1 MKTYYVY
8 ILKCFD
14 NSFYTGVTNDLEE
27 RLFQHNTG
35 ADPRA
40 YTYNKRPLELVY
52 SNEFSE
58 INDAIA
64 FEKQIKGWRRE
75 KKLALIEGYTD
86 LLSKLSANYSENK

>member
-14 NSFYTGVTNDLEE
+14 NSFYTGVTNNLEE

-58 INDAIA
+58 ISDAIA

-75 KKLALIEGYTD
+75 KKLALIEGHTD